1 MPAMWWADRFWFDVN
16 ERRWA
21 CRKCFT
27 RPSGDVI
34 EFVQWYDGIGRREA
48 VLQLIGENGRTAGW
62 NAAQG
67 RRRGFAAPVG

>member
-1 MPAMWWADRFWFDVN
+1 
-16 ERRWA
+16 
-21 CRKCFT
+21 
-27 RPSGDVI
+27 
-34 EFVQWYDGIGRREA
+34 VQWYDGIGRREA